1 MDMVKAT
8 MFTLTNY
15 DSLAKQTAH
24 NVIPYSRIDA
34 SVNNRMAGFIFYSII
49 KVFNLGQQFY
59 TQNDQNAIC
68 PCRPNRKPIR
78 NWYGWSARAQRRV
91 APMQPRKRRPR
102 APERRNAAA
111 GAHLTADPRAL
122 SHGPLSNITSSSNE
136 VS

>member
-1 MDMVKAT
+1 MVKAT

-59 TQNDQNAIC
+59 TQNDQNAISRAGRIGNLFEIDMGGAHGRSAASRLC
-68 PCRPNRKPIR
+68 SLVND
-78 NWYGWSARAQRRV
+78 ARAPPNGV
-91 APMQPRKRRPR
+91 TPPP
-102 APERRNAAA
+102 
-111 GAHLTADPRAL
+111 AH
-122 SHGPLSNITSSSNE
+122 TSLPTLVHCHTVHCRTSL
-136 VS
+136 VLPTR